1 MATALREPTSLEH
14 ATPQEAAAAAR
25 GLSAFIDQHPHHLE
39 VRPVDG
45 ASVGAPVLVPAEALR
60 LLVDLLNELSQGNA
74 VTIAPFHQEITTQQ
88 AANVLNVSRPYL
100 VKLLD
105 DDQIPSRKVGSRRRV
120 LLKDVLAYKQ
130 RDDDQRLDVLARLA
144 REAEKLGI

>member
-1 MATALREPTSLEH
+1 M
-14 ATPQEAAAAAR
+14 
-25 GLSAFIDQHPHHLE
+25 
-39 VRPVDG
+39 
-45 ASVGAPVLVPAEALR
+45 PAEALR

-88 AANVLNVSRPYL
+88 AANLLNVSRPYL

-144 REAEKLGI
+144 REAEELGI